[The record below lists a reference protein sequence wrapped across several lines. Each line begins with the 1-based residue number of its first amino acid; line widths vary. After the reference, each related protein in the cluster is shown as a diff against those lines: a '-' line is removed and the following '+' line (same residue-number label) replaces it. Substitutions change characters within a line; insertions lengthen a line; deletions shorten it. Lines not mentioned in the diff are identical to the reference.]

1 MKLLEQIDR
10 INRLH
15 EMIKYRRT
23 GTPKELA
30 RRLNLSTSM
39 IYKLMEELKLREAPI
54 QYSRQLG
61 TYYYSKSFQMKITI
75 DFKMLPE
82 EDKYRY
88 MGGCSQDNV
97 IEINLNFSRLRF
109 FYTEL
114 V

>member
-39 IYKLMEELKLREAPI
+39 IYKLMDELKLREAPI

-82 EDKYRY
+82 EDKYSCF
-88 MGGCSQDNV
+88 GGCSQN
-97 IEINLNFSRLRF
+97 NLMKRDFNFLTPIF
-109 FYTEL
+109 LY
-114 V
+114 

>member
-30 RRLNLSTSM
+30 HRLNLSTSM
-39 IYKLMEELKLREAPI
+39 IYKLMDELRLREAPI

-75 DFKMLPE
+75 DFKVLSE
-82 EDKYRY
+82 EDNYRF
-88 MGGCSQDNV
+88 MGGSSQNSLEKGDF
-97 IEINLNFSRLRF
+97 NLLTPVFL
-109 FYTEL
+109 Y
-114 V
+114 